1 MNLRDVIETRKQLRW
16 LQNNYP
22 LSISRLWVPHCV
34 RWDGLGEKSDR
45 LCGCMKPMKQ
55 IGRGYYE
62 CSTCNIKEE
71 RTSQREAIANLGTT
85 STALFGGNR
94 SGKTQAG
101 SMLCVAVAAGRGEWW
116 VREWLR
122 LNDLPDSVVPNENP
136 STVIA
141 SALSYGDA
149 IAYIRP
155 KLKQYLPA
163 GTKYTRWNAQ
173 DRGMAILPNGGKIYS
188 MSADS
193 GREKYQ
199 GQSCELVWLDEEHP
213 YEIFEEAQM
222 RTIDSG
228 ISNGVILTMTPLK
241 GFTWPAN
248 LFLQDPKEGFVAAK
262 ISGLDN
268 PYISSKKMMSTI
280 AHMSD
285 ESKRSRLFGDFTNQ
299 AGLVYP
305 EFDRNV
311 HVIDSIDISD
321 RDRYEVFVSIDF
333 GVVNP
338 FAALLIA
345 TDGERYYVLDEY
357 FMKEKTTIQNGH
369 AIQAKFHRYKPF
381 NFVICDPESKDARLI
396 LNRQCNLSN
405 VPAPK
410 SGKYGL
416 IESINLVKSSLTIQA
431 DGKPLL
437 FVAKK
442 CKNLLMEF
450 RKYRW
455 AKTTNGTDRP
465 KKSDDHG
472 MDALRYFCSWYH
484 RYKSHF

>member
-1 MNLRDVIETRKQLRW
+1 M
-16 LQNNYP
+16 
-22 LSISRLWVPHCV
+22 
-34 RWDGLGEKSDR
+34 
-45 LCGCMKPMKQ
+45 
-55 IGRGYYE
+55 
-62 CSTCNIKEE
+62 
-71 RTSQREAIANLGTT
+71 
-85 STALFGGNR
+85 
-94 SGKTQAG
+94 
-101 SMLCVAVAAGRGEWW
+101 
-116 VREWLR
+116 
-122 LNDLPDSVVPNENP
+122 
-136 STVIA
+136 
-141 SALSYGDA
+141 
-149 IAYIRP
+149 
-155 KLKQYLPA
+155 
-163 GTKYTRWNAQ
+163 
-173 DRGMAILPNGGKIYS
+173 
-188 MSADS
+188 
-193 GREKYQ
+193 
-199 GQSCELVWLDEEHP
+199 
-213 YEIFEEAQM
+213 
-222 RTIDSG
+222 
-228 ISNGVILTMTPLK
+228 
-241 GFTWPAN
+241 
-248 LFLQDPKEGFVAAK
+248 
-262 ISGLDN
+262 
-268 PYISSKKMMSTI
+268 
-280 AHMSD
+280 
-285 ESKRSRLFGDFTNQ
+285 
-299 AGLVYP
+299 
-305 EFDRNV
+305 

-345 TDGERYYVLDEY
+345 TDGERYFVVDEY

-465 KKSDDHG
+465 KKADDHG